1 MCNGMTILSTYQTQS
16 RGRVEELIMDKYR
29 ITFETE
35 SGAARSRIFTGESEA
50 DAIEDFELWCEQFDY
65 PPEFLNIVPL
75 IEGVE

>member
-1 MCNGMTILSTYQTQS
+1 
-16 RGRVEELIMDKYR
+16 MDKYR

-35 SGAARSRIFTGESEA
+35 SGSARSRIFTGESEA
-50 DAIEDFELWCEQFDY
+50 DAIEDFESWCDQFDY